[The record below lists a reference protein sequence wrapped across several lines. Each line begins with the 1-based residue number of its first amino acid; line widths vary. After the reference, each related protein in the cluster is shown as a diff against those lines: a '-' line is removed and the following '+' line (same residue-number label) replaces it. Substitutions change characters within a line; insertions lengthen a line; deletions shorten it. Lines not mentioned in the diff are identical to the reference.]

1 MKRLVVCVLMLTTG
15 CHDNTP
21 SPKITNK
28 IIQSC
33 EQYEFQI
40 TSIQVGTGKHA
51 RTYAQAQTLI
61 HGEVYQSSFR
71 LTGTW
76 NLNDLKTIK
85 RNVADILLTGTLGDR
100 PWQTR
105 KRVVL
110 DRPCDADT
118 LDKLSFAP

>member
-76 NLNDLKTIK
+76 NLNDFKSFK
-85 RNVADILLTGTLGDR
+85 RNVADIQLSGTLGDR
-100 PWQTR
+100 PWQMV

-110 DRPCDADT
+110 NGSCDDDNILT
-118 LDKLSFAP
+118 SLG